1 VIRNEQPVPGS
12 SHGVTRRPS
21 TDLAPESADPHVP
34 SPRLSMTAASMTY
47 AGPHTAQRDRL
58 GVLNV
63 AGDLNREGLDLLR
76 QRCRA
81 ELAAQVTTLVIDFTG
96 MTDFPSALFSL
107 LAETGASL
115 RYRDARLQMIGLN
128 EAIDLIASSGKQST
142 TASTA

>member
-1 VIRNEQPVPGS
+1 MIRNEQPVPGS
-12 SHGVTRRPS
+12 SRGASRWLS
-21 TDLAPESADPHVP
+21 TDPTPESADTHVP
-34 SPRLSMTAASMTY
+34 PPRLSTTAASMTY
-47 AGPHTAQRDRL
+47 AGPHTVQRDRL

-107 LAETGASL
+107 LAETGATL
-115 RYRDARLQMIGLN
+115 RNRDARLQMIGLN
-128 EAIDLIASSGKQST
+128 EAIDLIAGSGKQST

>member
-1 VIRNEQPVPGS
+1 M
-12 SHGVTRRPS
+12 
-21 TDLAPESADPHVP
+21 TD
-34 SPRLSMTAASMTY
+34 AA
-47 AGPHTAQRDRL
+47 PHTVQRDRL

-115 RYRDARLQMIGLN
+115 RNRDARLQMIGLY
-128 EAIDLIASSGKQST
+128 EAIDVIAGSGKQST
-142 TASTA
+142 TAPTA

>member
-1 VIRNEQPVPGS
+1 MAHSLALDRPDPGVS
-12 SHGVTRRPS
+12 RHPRPATQTFDDGRVDDVRRP
-21 TDLAPESADPHVP
+21 
-34 SPRLSMTAASMTY
+34 
-47 AGPHTAQRDRL
+47 HTVQRDRL

-107 LAETGASL
+107 LAETGATL
-115 RYRDARLQMIGLN
+115 RNRDARLQMIGLN
-128 EAIDLIASSGKQST
+128 EAIDLIAGSGKQST